1 MTEKMKKAF
10 IVRNFKDAGTEK
22 KFTAGATVDLPEGV
36 FRNYEAAGLVR
47 RPNAEEKPKDEP
59 SASTDSRTRVRS
71 RSESPARPR
80 RETKWV
86 PPPRRGR
93 PPPSSTAS
101 QPQSGRRAV
110 VGKRGAVRVELGGG
124 R

>member
-47 RPNAEEKPKDEP
+47 SPNAEEKPKDKP
-59 SASTDSRTRVRS
+59 SA
-71 RSESPARPR
+71 
-80 RETKWV
+80 
-86 PPPRRGR
+86 
-93 PPPSSTAS
+93 
-101 QPQSGRRAV
+101 
-110 VGKRGAVRVELGGG
+110 
-124 R
+124 